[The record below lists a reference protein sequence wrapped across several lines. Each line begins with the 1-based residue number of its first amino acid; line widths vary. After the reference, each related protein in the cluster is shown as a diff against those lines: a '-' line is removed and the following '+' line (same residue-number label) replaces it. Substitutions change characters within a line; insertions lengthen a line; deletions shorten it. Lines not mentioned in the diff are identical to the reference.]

1 MIDSNASAATR
12 SPPGRRWYI
21 IAAIIAILG
30 WTATVVFLVSRL
42 SDSTGSMIR
51 ALVPG
56 QVDIVLKEPGT
67 YTIFHE
73 YESTLD
79 GRVYHVGDVSG
90 LNIRV
95 RSQTAGQDISLRSAT
110 GSRYRAMSNAGRS
123 LFDFNVEAPGAYQI
137 VASYDGGRK
146 EPQTVLAIG
155 HGFVGALVMTIL
167 GALAMAFVSMGAAIA
182 IAVVVFLKR
191 RRARLAGN
199 T

>member
-1 MIDSNASAATR
+1 MIHSNASATR
-12 SPPGRRWYI
+12 SPPGRRWYV

-30 WTATVVFLVSRL
+30 WTAMVVFLVSRL
-42 SDSTGSMIR
+42 SDLTGGMVR
-51 ALVPG
+51 AVVPG
-56 QVDIVLKEPGT
+56 QVDVVLKEPGT

-95 RSQTAGQDISLRSAT
+95 RSQTGGQNIPLRSAT
-110 GSRYRAMSNAGRS
+110 GGRYRAMSNAGRS

-155 HGFVGALVMTIL
+155 HGFAAGLVMTTV
-167 GALAMAFVSMGAAIA
+167 GALAMAFASMGAAIA
-182 IAVVVFLKR
+182 IAVVVFIKR
-191 RRARLAGN
+191 RRARLAGS